1 MNGRGFAFPLSAM
14 WSLSKITESI
24 LPPDV
29 VSVS

>member
-1 MNGRGFAFPLSAM
+1 MKRSGIAFPLSAM
-14 WSLSKITESI
+14 WSLREITESI